1 MLVLCWRGPYL
12 VSVSLCVVLVFSWF
26 GVTQL
31 WWVVLRAAVVS
42 SGSGVSSSSR
52 RADPAAGEQAE
63 KRQEVSS
70 PEHQVL
76 VAPIPGVLVHQKP
89 KISKLC
95 TIEKEQQ
102 ILEVSYHQHEVVFW
116 CSW

>member
-1 MLVLCWRGPYL
+1 MLYV
-12 VSVSLCVVLVFSWF
+12 VSVLYWHGLYVVLVLPWC

-31 WWVVLRAAVVS
+31 WWVVLRAALVS

-70 PEHQVL
+70 PEHPEHQVL
-76 VAPIPGVLVHQKP
+76 VAPMPGFLVHQIP
-89 KISKLC
+89 KISKSY
-95 TIEKEQQ
+95 TEENEQE
-102 ILEVSYHQHEVVFW
+102 IDRIKGM
-116 CSW
+116 